1 MASPVKRFLLGATLI
16 GAGLAA
22 GLVLSWQ
29 VDVGGTKAGRTV
41 ALADNPALTAEA
53 VPSNLESPFVA
64 VAERVV
70 PGVVAI
76 STETRSSDRRR
87 AGTFHPWGDMFE
99 DLFPNDPRR
108 QQDDEPR
115 RGPRQQGSGSG
126 FILDRDGYIMTNNHV
141 INNAE
146 KVTVTFADGEELEA
160 KLIGQDPETDVAL
173 IKVDPKEYE
182 GGKLPSLDIGNSD
195 AIRVGDWAIAV
206 GNPFGQLAGSMTV
219 GIVSAKG
226 RQDLNIMGGTPQY
239 QDFIQTD
246 ASINFGNSGGPLV
259 NVRGEVIGVN
269 TAINPA
275 GQGIGFAIPINM
287 ARRIADQLKDGGRV
301 VRGYLGIYPQ
311 ALTPELAESLD
322 APTKDGILV
331 ARIEDDT
338 PASKGG
344 LEQGDLIVEMNGAKV
359 TSDVNTFR
367 MNVAQQPVGE
377 KMRLKVFRDGKTHN
391 LDIVLAERPSAVPA
405 SMPGGAPEEER
416 PWAGLRVESAGR
428 GEPQG
433 LDAAEGVVVTDV
445 EPESAAED
453 AGIRRGD
460 IIKEV
465 GNVEITDLGDYRGAV
480 KKYEGKK
487 AVALLI
493 QRGDQTLY
501 VGVKP

>member
-1 MASPVKRFLLGATLI
+1 MTSPVKRILLGATLI
-16 GAGLAA
+16 GAGLTA
-22 GLVLSWQ
+22 GLILSWQ

-41 ALADNPALTAEA
+41 ALADNRAVTAEA
-53 VPSNLESPFVA
+53 MPLESPFVG

-76 STETRSSDRRR
+76 STETRSNSRRTR
-87 AGTFHPWGDMFE
+87 TFHPWGDMFE

-108 QQDDEPR
+108 QQEDEPR
-115 RGPRQQGSGSG
+115 RGPRQQGAGSG
-126 FILDRDGYIMTNNHV
+126 FILDQDGYIMTNNHV

-173 IKVDPKEYE
+173 IQVDPKEYE

-259 NVRGEVIGVN
+259 NVHGEVIGVN

-287 ARRIADQLKDGGRV
+287 ARRIADQLKEGGRV

-338 PASKGG
+338 PATRGG
-344 LEQGDLIVEMNGAKV
+344 LEQGDLIVEMNGSKV
-359 TSDVNTFR
+359 SSDVNTFR

-377 KMRLKVFRDGKTHN
+377 KLRLKVFRDGKTRN
-391 LDIVLAERPSAVPA
+391 LEVTLAERPSAVPA
-405 SMPGGAPEEER
+405 SMPGGADEDES
-416 PWAGLRVESAGR
+416 PWAGLRVEAAGQDGDAR
-428 GEPQG
+428 GLEPV
-433 LDAAEGVVVTDV
+433 EGVVVVDV

-465 GNVEITDLGDYRGAV
+465 GNVEITGLRDYRDAV
-480 KKYEGKK
+480 KQYEGKK
-487 AVALLI
+487 AVALLV